1 MDVSFTAVWL
11 KYLSMKWKKE
21 AGGGNYNGNSL
32 SICWLNNKSSIFVP
46 KTPNHYNGEKGFM
59 NFLLSMK

>member
-1 MDVSFTAVWL
+1 MDVCLIKVPQHEME
-11 KYLSMKWKKE
+11 KGRGGR
-21 AGGGNYNGNSL
+21 GGGDHNGNSL

-59 NFLLSMK
+59 NFSLSMK